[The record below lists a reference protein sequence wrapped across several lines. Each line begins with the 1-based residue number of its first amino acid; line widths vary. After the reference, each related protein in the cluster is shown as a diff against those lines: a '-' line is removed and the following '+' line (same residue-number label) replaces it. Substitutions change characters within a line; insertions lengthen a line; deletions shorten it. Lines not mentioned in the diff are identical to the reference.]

1 MGICKRYENNDL
13 DASVLL
19 NEGFYKILS
28 NLKKYSSDKPFEPW
42 ARRVQINIVL
52 DHYRKTKKLREMTD
66 STVDPEEV
74 DLDNSTIN
82 EVEEKVETEYLT
94 SLMSSLPEAT
104 RTVFY
109 LHAVDGMD
117 YNQIAEELSLSKG
130 TIKWHVFK
138 AREELKKE
146 MARMAESTKQVVSNE
161 Q

>member
-28 NLKKYSSDKPFEPW
+28 NLKKYSPDKPFEPW

-146 MARMAESTKQVVSNE
+146 MARMAKSTKQVVSNE